1 MTKLF
6 LSKKAIIAIV
16 LGLSLVGAGS
26 ASAGVLDFF
35 KDTGARIWSQPQI
48 LDITVNSPNGGE
60 AWRAGETR
68 TITWDVDEYAI
79 QEWFDKFEGA
89 NEDRLDILPYPN
101 TLQVLAYL
109 TNGRESLPLLGDAS
123 GDMATFAPHSRA
135 RYIGRADLYA
145 RQMNWAIPTYMPE
158 GNDYKVRLAVVW
170 GPMVNTQTRDE
181 VKSMNFRHLPRVIA
195 SDESDNSFTILG
207 NYENPNLEE
216 LLEELNELR
225 REVNSMRQKINN
237 MGNIINRMQEIIEEL
252 MN

>member
-6 LSKKAIIAIV
+6 LSKKAIIAVV

-35 KDTGARIWSQPQI
+35 KDRGARFWPQPQI
-48 LDITVNSPNGGE
+48 LDITVKSPNGGE
-60 AWRAGETR
+60 TWKAGETR
-68 TITWDVDEYAI
+68 TITWDIDEYAI

-89 NEDRLDILPYPN
+89 NEKRLENFPYPSN
-101 TLQVLAYL
+101 LQVLAYL
-109 TNGRESLPLLGDAS
+109 INGGSPLPMLEGAPA
-123 GDMATFAPHSRA
+123 DMAVFAPSKRA
-135 RYIGRADLYA
+135 HYIGRADLYTG
-145 RQMNWAIPTYMPE
+145 QMNWTIPAYMHE
-158 GNDYKVRLAVVW
+158 GDDYKVRLAVVW
-170 GPMVNTQTRDE
+170 GPMVHAETRDQVE
-181 VKSMNFRHLPRVIA
+181 NMDFRYLPRVIA

-207 NYENPNLEE
+207 DHDNPNVDE

-237 MGNIINRMQEIIEEL
+237 MGNIIDRMQRIIEGF